1 MFTGGCDM
9 RKRILVL
16 GLAAMLLSVFAIQND
31 AMAVTK
37 EEIIT
42 LAQLGISPDEIIK
55 AIEKDRTIFS
65 LEINDILELKNAGV
79 PEEVIRFML
88 ATPQRYGTA
97 GPVTTKPDETK
108 PDETKP
114 VAEEKTPEE
123 IRAEAERARL
133 EALRMKQEQDKARQ
147 AQQKAFAQGQLKQG
161 MEWAED
167 GRYVDAIKHFQKFI
181 ADGNYPP
188 DSDEYYNARYGIALA
203 LMQAD
208 LYRSAADLL
217 LEIILQGPDKA
228 FFQPAFDNL
237 RKMRQ
242 KIEFSPP
249 NLEQLTNFFVG
260 NFSKSFQDSYN
271 YFLGEFFYEGA
282 NYSMALKYFEQISE
296 GADDYA
302 RSLYLRGLVQVA
314 NQMYKSA
321 VQSFQ
326 QSVLAQESNGSDV
339 RVAHLAYMALAR
351 IAYETGDYDAAIFYY
366 RKVPQASLQLPV
378 AFFES
383 GWCFFVKGDYSR
395 ALGTFHALHSPY
407 FGHYFYPE
415 LWILEATIYLNMCHY
430 DYAKQAIEM
439 FRNHVSILGVPLAQ
453 FMQSMR
459 TPAEYYMALMKIIE
473 GDRTYN
479 LPELLLFPVLSNV
492 EFYTLYRTIHQIEME
507 IKELQKNRGALG
519 RFAEEK
525 LAVLE
530 ADKVARMNEIGIK
543 IQQVLRTVEA
553 SLREYEVK
561 VTEIEL
567 DLNQVEMEKI
577 EMQTQMLLLKDQ
589 IDRATQAVIAMSK
602 RKVPAEQIIEKVK
615 QDGIYRRFKRE
626 QVALLEDGGVDDD
639 VVSFIK
645 IITGLE
651 KVGGGSVAIVGSDAL
666 EWPFEGDYWAD
677 ELWGFRSFLQEEC
690 MR

>member
-1 MFTGGCDM
+1 VHTGGCNM
-9 RKRILVL
+9 RKRIAVL
-16 GLAAMLLSVFAIQND
+16 WLAVMFCGIFAAQND
-31 AMAVTK
+31 ASAVTK

-42 LAQLGISPDEIIK
+42 LAQLGISPDEIVK
-55 AIEKDRTIFS
+55 AIEKDRTIFN

-88 ATPQRYGTA
+88 QTPQRYGTA
-97 GPVTTKPDETK
+97 APIDKKPDDVQ
-108 PDETKP
+108 PDKQP
-114 VAEEKTPEE
+114 IVEEKTPEE
-123 IRAEAERARL
+123 IKAEAERARL

-147 AQQKAFAQGQLKQG
+147 AQLRAFAEGQLKQG

-167 GRYVDAIKHFQKFI
+167 GRYVDAIKHFQKFV
-181 ADGNYPP
+181 ADNNYTP

-203 LMQAD
+203 LVQAD
-208 LYRSAADLL
+208 LYRTAADLL
-217 LEIILQGPDKA
+217 LEIVLQGPDKP
-228 FFQPAFDNL
+228 FFQPAFNHL
-237 RKMRQ
+237 RTMRQ

-249 NLEQLTNFFVG
+249 NLEQLTNYFVG
-260 NFSKSFQDSYN
+260 NFSKAFQDNYN

-302 RSLYLRGLVQVA
+302 RALYLRGLVQVA

-326 QSVLAQESNGSDV
+326 QSILAQESNDSDV

-351 IAYETGDYDAAIFYY
+351 IAYETGDYDASIFYY

-378 AFFES
+378 AFYES
-383 GWCFFVKGDYSR
+383 GWSFFVKGDFSR

-430 DYAKQAIEM
+430 EFAKDAIGM
-439 FRNHVSILGVPLAQ
+439 FRNHVSVLGVPLAQ

-459 TPAEYYMALMKIIE
+459 TPAEYYMALMKILE

-479 LPELLLFPVLSNV
+479 MPEILLFPVLSNV
-492 EFYTLYRTIHQIEME
+492 EFFALYRTIDQISME
-507 IKELQKNRGALG
+507 IRELQKNRGVLG

-543 IQQVLRTVEA
+543 IQQVLRNVEA

-589 IDRATQAVIAMSK
+589 LDRASQALVAMTK
-602 RKVPAEQIIEKVK
+602 RNVGNDKIIEKIK
-615 QDGIYRRFKRE
+615 AGRIYRRFKKE
-626 QVALLEDGGVDDD
+626 QVAVLEESGVDDEI
-639 VVSFIK
+639 VSFIK
-645 IITGLE
+645 RITGLE

-677 ELWGFRSFLQEEC
+677 ELWGYRSFLKEEC
-690 MR
+690 LR

>member
-1 MFTGGCDM
+1 M
-9 RKRILVL
+9 RKRITVL
-16 GLAAMLLSVFAIQND
+16 WLAVALLAVFAVPRD
-31 AMAVTK
+31 ASAVTK

-97 GPVTTKPDETK
+97 QPEVKPEVK
-108 PDETKP
+108 PEEKKP
-114 VAEEKTPEE
+114 AVEEKTPEE

-133 EALRMKQEQDKARQ
+133 EALRLKQEQDKAAD
-147 AQQKAFAQGQLKQG
+147 AQKRAFAQGQLKQG

-167 GRYVDAIKHFQKFI
+167 GQYVDAIKHFEKFI

-203 LMQAD
+203 LAKAE

-217 LEIILQGPDKA
+217 LEIVLQGPDRP
-228 FFQPAFDNL
+228 FFQPAFDHL

-242 KIEFSPP
+242 QIEFSPP
-249 NLEQLTNFFVG
+249 NLEQLTHFFVG
-260 NFSKSFQDSYN
+260 NFSKSFQNEYN

-282 NYSMALKYFEQISE
+282 NYALALKYFEQISE
-296 GADDYA
+296 NADDYA
-302 RSLYLRGLVQVA
+302 RALYLRGLIQVA

-326 QSVLAQESNGSDV
+326 QAILAQEANDSDV
-339 RVAHLAYMALAR
+339 RVSHLAYMALAR

-366 RKVPQASLQLPV
+366 RKVPQVSLQLPV
-378 AFFES
+378 AFYES

-407 FGHYFYPE
+407 FLHYFYPE

-430 DYAKQAIEM
+430 DFAKQAIEM

-459 TPAEYYMALMKIIE
+459 TPAEYYMALTKILE

-479 LPELLLFPVLSNV
+479 LPEQLLYPVLSNV
-492 EFYTLYRTIHQIEME
+492 EFFALYRTIDQIETE
-507 IKELQKNRGALG
+507 IKALQKSRGALG

-543 IQQVLRTVEA
+543 IQQILRTVEA
-553 SLREYEVK
+553 SLRE
-561 VTEIEL
+561 
-567 DLNQVEMEKI
+567 
-577 EMQTQMLLLKDQ
+577 DQ
-589 IDRATQAVIAMSK
+589 IDRAAQALMSMTK
-602 RKVPAEQIIEKVK
+602 RKVPSDQVIAKVK
-615 QDGIYRRFKRE
+615 EDDIYRRFKQE
-626 QVALLEDGGVDDD
+626 QVDALEKAGVDDS
-639 VVSFIK
+639 VVDFIK
-645 IITGLE
+645 QITGLE
-651 KVGGGSVAIVGSDAL
+651 KVGGGSVAIVGSDSL

-677 ELWGFRSFLQEEC
+677 ELWGFRSFLNVEC
-690 MR
+690 MK